1 MRHARAEGF
10 ILTLRKVRLNMPIPA
25 ALLLADGTRFDG
37 HGLRHEGLAL
47 GEAVF
52 YTGMTGYEEALTDP
66 SYAGQILTF
75 TYPMIGNYGISG
87 SAAQY
92 PRACV
97 AGAIVKR
104 IARHPSHHQSLIDLP
119 SWLDEQRIPTLVDV
133 DTRAITITLR
143 EHGTI
148 WAALAV
154 GEDALATAEQR
165 LVQFVRSATTKG
177 LVPSVATKAEHIEG
191 HPDGPRVV
199 LLDCGVKRAIIRD
212 LSSLGVSVTVLPYD
226 ATEKQ
231 IMSHEPQA
239 VFISPGP
246 GDPTDLPETI
256 DTLRGLLGKKPL
268 YGVCLGHQLLA
279 LACGAKTFKLPY
291 GHRGGN
297 QPVKDLERNEVLV
310 TAHNHGYAVDARSL
324 PGDLE
329 QTMVN
334 LNDGTNEGFRHRDLP
349 VAAVQFHP
357 EASPGPA
364 DARRL
369 FAQWLES
376 AGLV

>member
-1 MRHARAEGF
+1 MAIR
-10 ILTLRKVRLNMPIPA
+10 A

-37 HGLRHEGLAL
+37 TGLGFEGLAL

-87 SAAQY
+87 EVAQY

-97 AGAIVKR
+97 AGAVIKK
-104 IARHPSHHQSLIDLP
+104 IAHHPSHHASRTDLA
-119 SWLDEQRIPTLVDV
+119 SWLNEQNVPAMVDA
-133 DTRAITITLR
+133 DTRSITITLR

-148 WAALAV
+148 WAALAA
-154 GEDALATAEQR
+154 GDAAIAQAEAR
-165 LVQFVRSATTKG
+165 LTEFVRTATTKE
-177 LVPSVATKAEHIEG
+177 LVPSVATADEHVAG
-191 HPDGPRVV
+191 DPNGPRVV
-199 LLDCGVKRAIIRD
+199 LLDCGVKKAIIRD
-212 LSSLGVSVTVLPYD
+212 LTALGANVTVLPYN
-226 ATEKQ
+226 ATQEE
-231 IMSHEPQA
+231 IMRHEPQA

-246 GDPTDLPETI
+246 GDPTDLPQTI
-256 DTLRGLLGKKPL
+256 DTLRSLLGKRPM

-279 LACGAKTFKLPY
+279 LACGAQTFKLPY

-297 QPVKDLERNEVLV
+297 QPVKDLERGEVIV
-310 TAHNHGYAVDARSL
+310 TAHNHGYAVDAKSL
-324 PGDLE
+324 PAVLE

-357 EASPGPA
+357 EASPGPF

-369 FAQWLES
+369 FAQWLHD
-376 AGLV
+376 LV